1 MTSATLG
8 KDRDMNT
15 LNDTTVNQPHA
26 GQPLLWRALG
36 AADAWLQQRRTR
48 HALMA
53 CSDRVLADIGIARE
67 DIPQLARGRN
77 ALVTHEPFGWFGSLR
92 SSLHELLVAGRAR
105 RREQAELMAY
115 SDRELDEI
123 GIRRSDIP
131 AVLNRTLNPR
141 HA

>member
-1 MTSATLG
+1 M
-8 KDRDMNT
+8 DT
-15 LNDTTVNQPHA
+15 LNHTTVNQPHA

-77 ALVTHEPFGWFGSLR
+77 ALVTHEPFGWFDSLR
-92 SSLHELLVAGRAR
+92 SSLHEILAAGRAR

-115 SDRELDEI
+115 SDQELDDL
-123 GIRRSDIP
+123 GIRRIDIP
-131 AVLNRTLNPR
+131 AIIKRTLNPR